1 MIAII
6 RIKGLVEVPENIQ
19 ERLIRINL
27 RRKYNLILMN
37 ETENNL
43 RILNK
48 IRNYVAYGKIS
59 KEVLIELIEKRAV
72 SFKNKKIDASKIA
85 EEIEKK
91 NIEDLGI
98 RPFFS
103 LHPPRGGINTKSHFP
118 IKKGVLG
125 DNKEKI
131 NELIRRML

>member
-6 RIKGLVEVPENIQ
+6 RIKGLVEIPESIQ
-19 ERLIRINL
+19 ENLIRINL

-37 ETENNL
+37 ETEDNL
-43 RILNK
+43 RLLKK
-48 IRNYVAYGKIS
+48 IRDYVAYGKIN
-59 KEVLIELIEKRAV
+59 KEVLTELIEKRAV
-72 SFKNKKIDASKIA
+72 SFKNKKIDANRIA
-85 EEIEKK
+85 EEVENK
-91 NIEDLGI
+91 NMEDLGI